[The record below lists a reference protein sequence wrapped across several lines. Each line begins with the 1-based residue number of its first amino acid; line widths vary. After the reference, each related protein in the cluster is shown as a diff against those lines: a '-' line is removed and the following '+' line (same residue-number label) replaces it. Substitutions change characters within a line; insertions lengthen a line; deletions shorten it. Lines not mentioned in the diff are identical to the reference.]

1 MELVSVAAVADN
13 GVIGDGD
20 EVPWHLPEDV
30 AQYRERVADS
40 PVILGRRTFEM
51 FEDLPGAAQIVV
63 SRTERDW
70 DSASV
75 FHASGVDEAVAVAE
89 SLGADRAY
97 VIGGSAVYELFQPHV
112 DRMVLTRV
120 PGEYDGDSYF
130 PEWDE
135 VDWRLVEETPY
146 ENFTVQ
152 TWERA
157 DEGP

>member
-75 FHASGVDEAVAVAE
+75 FHAGGVDEAVAE

-135 VDWRLVEETPY
+135 ADWRLVEETPY
-146 ENFTVQ
+146 ENFTVE

>member
-75 FHASGVDEAVAVAE
+75 FHAGGVDEAVAVAE

-97 VIGGSAVYELFQPHV
+97 VIGGSAVYKLFQPHV
-112 DRMVLTRV
+112 DRMVLTHV

-135 VDWRLVEETPY
+135 ADWRLVEETPY

>member
-20 EVPWHLPEDV
+20 EVPWHLSEDV
-30 AQYRERVADS
+30 AQYRERVADL

-75 FHASGVDEAVAVAE
+75 FHAGGVDEAVAVAE

-135 VDWRLVEETPY
+135 ADWRLVEETPY
-146 ENFTVQ
+146 ENFTVE

>member
-75 FHASGVDEAVAVAE
+75 FHAGGVDEAVAVAE

-135 VDWRLVEETPY
+135 ADWRLVEETPY
-146 ENFTVQ
+146 ENFTVE

>member
-20 EVPWHLPEDV
+20 ELPWHLPEDV
-30 AQYRERVADS
+30 TQYRERVADS

-75 FHASGVDEAVAVAE
+75 FHAGGVDEAVAVAE

-146 ENFTVQ
+146 ENFTVE

>member
-75 FHASGVDEAVAVAE
+75 FHAGGVDEAVAVAE

-112 DRMVLTRV
+112 NRMVLTRV

-135 VDWRLVEETPY
+135 ADWRLVEETPY
-146 ENFTVQ
+146 ENFTVE

>member
-75 FHASGVDEAVAVAE
+75 FHASGVDEAVAVTE

-135 VDWRLVEETPY
+135 ADWRLVEETPY
-146 ENFTVQ
+146 ENFTVE

>member
-20 EVPWHLPEDV
+20 ELPWHLPEDV
-30 AQYRERVADS
+30 TQYRKRVADS

-75 FHASGVDEAVAVAE
+75 FHAGGVDEAVAVAE

-97 VIGGSAVYELFQPHV
+97 LIGGSAVYELFQPHV
-112 DRMVLTRV
+112 DRMVLTRI

-146 ENFTVQ
+146 ENFTVE